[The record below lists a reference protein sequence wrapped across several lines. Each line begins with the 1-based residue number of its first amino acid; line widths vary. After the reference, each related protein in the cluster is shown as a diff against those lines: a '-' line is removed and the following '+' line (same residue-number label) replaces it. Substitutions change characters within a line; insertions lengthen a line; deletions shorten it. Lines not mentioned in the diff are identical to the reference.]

1 MVERRLCKVKVCDG
15 VGVPLLGEDVE
26 NVVEISC
33 KLFDIF
39 DLCQLQ
45 YLLLVTIKFLT
56 LYMMNIM

>member
-1 MVERRLCKVKVCDG
+1 MKRQVYRTLFVVERRLCKVKVCDG

-39 DLCQLQ
+39 KAIFYNKL
-45 YLLLVTIKFLT
+45 F
-56 LYMMNIM
+56 